1 MLPRTVGVDV
11 RVIVG
16 RIAVSA
22 SQCQCHDGLAAMVV
36 GPGGRASGKR
46 NVRGFA
52 THVRASWHHG
62 MIGDGVRMMSAR
74 PGMRWDGHTG
84 RW

>member
-46 NVRGFA
+46 MCEALQHMCGL
-52 THVRASWHHG
+52 
-62 MIGDGVRMMSAR
+62 
-74 PGMRWDGHTG
+74 PGTMG
-84 RW
+84 